1 MKKWYKSKT
10 LWFNVAVG
18 VGTAIEVSL
27 HLIEGYFDPRVFLAI
42 IGAVA
47 GVNVVLRFIST
58 EGLQK

>member
-18 VGTAIEVSL
+18 IGTAIEMSL

-42 IGAVA
+42 IGAIA
-47 GVNVVLRFIST
+47 GVNVVLRFVST
-58 EGLQK
+58 NGLEK